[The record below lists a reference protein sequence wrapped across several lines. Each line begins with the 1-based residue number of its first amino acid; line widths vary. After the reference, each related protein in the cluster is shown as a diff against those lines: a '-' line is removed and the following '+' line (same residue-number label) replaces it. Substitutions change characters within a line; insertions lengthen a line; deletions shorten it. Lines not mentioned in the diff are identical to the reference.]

1 MHKHFLHALALALP
15 AVLVIAVMMLVWGG
29 EIHSAVFAL
38 LKLVVT
44 R

>member
-1 MHKHFLHALALALP
+1 MLKHVLRTLALTLP
-15 AVLVIAVMMLVWGG
+15 ALLLAALWLAWGS
-29 EIHSAVFAL
+29 EVRSAVFAL